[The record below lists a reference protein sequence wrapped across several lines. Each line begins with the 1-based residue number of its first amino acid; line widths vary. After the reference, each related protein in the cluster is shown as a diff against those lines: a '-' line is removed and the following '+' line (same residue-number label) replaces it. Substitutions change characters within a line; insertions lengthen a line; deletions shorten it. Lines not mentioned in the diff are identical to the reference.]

1 VAVGWRGK
9 GAIGLIEDDVLRDQL
24 GVRGEIE
31 APVALMLRIVA
42 KEDTT
47 TGEEGGGGELMG
59 SSGRKVEIADAP
71 EDTKVGVR
79 GSGAKDGKCSEGS
92 VITLVGRWFMT

>member
-1 VAVGWRGK
+1 VVRCGGVAVGWRGK

-47 TGEEGGGGELMG
+47 TGEEGGGSLWAAV
-59 SSGRKVEIADAP
+59 VE
-71 EDTKVGVR
+71 R
-79 GSGAKDGKCSEGS
+79 
-92 VITLVGRWFMT
+92 LR